1 MKQIYRSII
10 NILSS
15 ITFLLLFFGMLQVAT
30 VNFLPE
36 AFAAERIVAVVN
48 NEAITQKDVDDFVNF
63 MRVQL
68 TQQIDD
74 KRELEK
80 NLKNIESDVVNR
92 LIEDRLIIQE
102 AKKQGINIDEN
113 RVKSRIDALKSR
125 YPSEKYF
132 IDSLLGQGLSLA
144 DLENRLREQLM
155 MYTLV
160 EYKIKSRIVVNPS
173 EVTEFYQQNID
184 KFKIGDQKEFLVVS
198 TSELD
203 IAKDFSDEV
212 KKEGDF
218 QKAADKYRLSVN
230 KIAVSKTG
238 QLDKNIES
246 AMMKLGVAEVSSPV
260 PFKDLYYVFKLNQ
273 IIPASQQNL
282 CDVQDE
288 IYNLLYNQKMQDKMV
303 TWLDELKKKSYI
315 KVF

>member
-1 MKQIYRSII
+1 
-10 NILSS
+10 
-15 ITFLLLFFGMLQVAT
+15 
-30 VNFLPE
+30 
-36 AFAAERIVAVVN
+36 
-48 NEAITQKDVDDFVNF
+48 
-63 MRVQL
+63 
-68 TQQIDD
+68 
-74 KRELEK
+74 
-80 NLKNIESDVVNR
+80 
-92 LIEDRLIIQE
+92 
-102 AKKQGINIDEN
+102 
-113 RVKSRIDALKSR
+113 
-125 YPSEKYF
+125 
-132 IDSLLGQGLSLA
+132 
-144 DLENRLREQLM
+144 M

-160 EYKIKSRIVVNPS
+160 EYKIKSRIVVNTS

-198 TSELD
+198 TSEMD

-212 KKEGDF
+212 RKEGDF

-230 KIAVSKTG
+230 KITVSKTG

-246 AMMKLGVAEVSSPV
+246 AMMKLGVGEVSPV
-260 PFKDLYYVFKLNQ
+260 VSFKDLYYVFKLNQ

-303 TWLDELKKKSYI
+303 AWLDELKKKSYI